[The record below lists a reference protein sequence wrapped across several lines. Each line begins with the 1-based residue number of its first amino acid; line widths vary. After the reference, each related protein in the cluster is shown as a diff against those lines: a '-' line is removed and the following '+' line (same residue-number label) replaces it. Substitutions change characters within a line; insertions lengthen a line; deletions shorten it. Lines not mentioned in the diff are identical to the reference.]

1 MTGQFLKFIHL
12 TDAHLVPHPQTLFG
26 INVHENLERAIDSIN
41 HKFNDAEFCMI
52 TGDLAHW
59 GDAQAYSELTEIL
72 NKLSMPYHLMIGNHD
87 ARRIAKDSLPTLPWS
102 QDGFLNYRVKTTIG
116 DFIVLD
122 TVNDGKNN
130 GRLCEIRLRWLR
142 QQLLETQSA
151 GDDVYLFMHHP
162 PMNIGISAM
171 DAIGLVNSEDMIA
184 LLQGFKHIRHL
195 FFGHLHRS
203 CHGSWRGIPFSTVKA
218 ICYQVELRLDGCPNL
233 TCSHENP
240 AYAVVLIGRDS
251 VIIHDHS
258 FTEEGKTFDY
268 NRGKPEDGEIPEHQ
282 KEWN

>member
-26 INVHENLERAIDSIN
+26 IKVHENLEWAVASIN
-41 HKFNDAEFCMI
+41 QKFNDAEFCMI

-59 GDAQAYSELTEIL
+59 GEAQAYSELTEIL
-72 NKLSMPYHLMIGNHD
+72 NKLSMPYHLMLGNHD
-87 ARRIAKDSLPTLPWS
+87 ARQIAKDSLPTLPWS
-102 QDGFLNYRVKTTIG
+102 EEGFLNYRVKTTIG
-116 DFIVLD
+116 EFIVLD

-218 ICYQVELRLDGCPNL
+218 ICYQVELRLDGSPNL
-233 TCSHENP
+233 TCSYENP
-240 AYAVVLIGRDS
+240 AYALVLIGPDS

-258 FTEEGKTFDY
+258 FTEEDKTFDY
-268 NRGKPEDGEIPEHQ
+268 NRGIPEGGEMPEHQ